1 MFSYA
6 IRRVVTTIPVLL
18 GISVLVFL
26 TLRVS
31 SGDPAAILGGDAV
44 TTEQIDAI
52 RQQLGLGEPVWKQYL
67 LWLADALRGD
77 FGVSYYYKMPVTQ
90 LILSRVEPTLVLAV
104 LTLAVSVLIAI
115 PLGTAA
121 ALRAGSIADSLSTA
135 LAVVG
140 FSVPVFVVGYA
151 LIGLFSI
158 KLGLTPVQ
166 GYHRLTDGPLATLA
180 STILPSLALATVY
193 IGLLTRI
200 TRASVLEVLNADY
213 VRTAKAKG
221 LMPLPI
227 TLKHVLRNAAA
238 PIVTVIAM
246 GFASLI
252 SGVVVTES
260 VFNIPGLGRLM
271 VDAVLARDY
280 PSVQA
285 IILIFTVF
293 YVLINLLADIS
304 YGILDPRVSS

>member
-1 MFSYA
+1 M
-6 IRRVVTTIPVLL
+6 VLA
-18 GISVLVFL
+18 FL
-26 TLRVS
+26 TL
-31 SGDPAAILGGDAV
+31 AISVIVAV
-44 TTEQIDAI
+44 
-52 RQQLGLGEPVWKQYL
+52 
-67 LWLADALRGD
+67 
-77 FGVSYYYKMPVTQ
+77 
-90 LILSRVEPTLVLAV
+90 
-104 LTLAVSVLIAI
+104 

-121 ALRAGSIADSLSTA
+121 AHRAGSVTDNLATA
-135 LAVVG
+135 FAVMG
-140 FSVPVFVVGYA
+140 FSIPVFVVGYA

-158 KLGLTPVQ
+158 TLGLTPVQ
-166 GYHRLTDGPLATLA
+166 GYQRLADGVLGTLSSA
-180 STILPSLALATVY
+180 ILPALALSTVY

-227 TLKHVLRNAAA
+227 TIKHVLRNAAA
-238 PIVTVIAM
+238 PIVTVVAM

-285 IILIFTVF
+285 IVLIFTVF
-293 YVLINLLADIS
+293 YIVINLLADIS
-304 YGILDPRVSS
+304 YGILDPRVNT

>member
-6 IRRVVTTIPVLL
+6 IRRIITTIPVLL

-44 TTEQIDAI
+44 TPEQIEAI
-52 RQQLGLGEPVWKQYL
+52 RSQLGLDEPIWKQYL
-67 LWLADALRGD
+67 HWLSNALRGD
-77 FGVSYYYKMPVTQ
+77 FGVSYYYKMPVSD
-90 LILSRVEPTLVLAV
+90 LIVSRVEPTLVLAL
-104 LTLAVSVLIAI
+104 LTLAISVSVAI

-121 ALRAGSIADSLSTA
+121 AHRAGSVADNLSTA
-135 LAVVG
+135 LAVMG
-140 FSVPVFVVGYA
+140 FSIPVFVVGYA

-166 GYHRLTDGPLATLA
+166 GYQRLADGLRGTLA
-180 STILPSLALATVY
+180 SAILPALALSTVY

-213 VRTAKAKG
+213 VRTAQAKG

-227 TLKHVLRNAAA
+227 TIKHVLRNAAA

-285 IILIFTVF
+285 IVLIFTVF
-293 YVLINLLADIS
+293 YIVINFIADIS
-304 YGILDPRVSS
+304 YGILDPRVNT

>member
-1 MFSYA
+1 MLSYA
-6 IRRVVTTIPVLL
+6 IRRIFTTIPVLL
-18 GISVLVFL
+18 GISVLVFV

-44 TTEQIDAI
+44 TPEQIEAI
-52 RQQLGLGEPVWKQYL
+52 RTQLGLGEPIWKQYL
-67 LWLADALRGD
+67 HWLSNALRGD
-77 FGVSYYYKMPVTQ
+77 FGLSYYYKMPVSD
-90 LILSRVEPTLVLAV
+90 LIMSRVEPTLVLAL
-104 LTLAVSVLIAI
+104 LTLAISVSVAI

-121 ALRAGSIADSLSTA
+121 AHRAGSVADNLSTA
-135 LAVVG
+135 LAVMG
-140 FSVPVFVVGYA
+140 FSIPVFVVGYA

-166 GYHRLTDGPLATLA
+166 GYQRLADGFWGTLRSA
-180 STILPSLALATVY
+180 ILPALALSTVY

-213 VRTAKAKG
+213 VRTAQAKG
-221 LMPLPI
+221 LKPLPI
-227 TLKHVLRNAAA
+227 TIKHVLRNAAA

-285 IILIFTVF
+285 IVLIFTVF
-293 YVLINLLADIS
+293 YIVINLIADIS
-304 YGILDPRVSS
+304 YGILDPRVNT

>member
-6 IRRVVTTIPVLL
+6 MRRVITTIPVLF

-31 SGDPAAILGGDAV
+31 AGDPAMILGGDAV
-44 TTEQIDAI
+44 TPEQIEAI
-52 RQQLGLGEPVWKQYL
+52 RVQLGLGEPLWKQYL
-67 LWLADALRGD
+67 LWVSSAVRGD
-77 FGVSYYYKMPVTQ
+77 FGVSYYYKMPVME
-90 LILSRVEPTLVLAV
+90 LILSRVEPTMVLAF
-104 LTLAVSVLIAI
+104 LTLAISILIAV

-121 ALRAGSIADSLSTA
+121 AYRAGSVADNLSTA

-140 FSVPVFVVGYA
+140 FSIPVFVVGYA
-151 LIGLFSI
+151 LIGVFSI
-158 KLGLTPVQ
+158 TLNLTPVQ
-166 GYHRLTDGPLATLA
+166 GYQRLAQGPAGTLS
-180 STILPSLALATVY
+180 STILPALALSTVY

-200 TRASVLEVLNADY
+200 TRASVLEVISADY

-221 LMPLPI
+221 LAPLTI
-227 TLKHVLRNAAA
+227 TIKHVIRNAAA

-246 GFASLI
+246 GLASLI

-280 PSVQA
+280 PTVQA
-285 IILIFTVF
+285 VIILFTLF
-293 YVLINLLADIS
+293 YVLINLIADIS
-304 YGILDPRVSS
+304 YGILDPRINK

>member
-1 MFSYA
+1 MFNYA
-6 IRRVVTTIPVLL
+6 IRRIVTTIPVLF
-18 GISVLVFL
+18 GISILVFL

-44 TTEQIDAI
+44 TPEQIAAI
-52 RQQLGLGEPVWKQYL
+52 RQQLGLGEPLWKQYL
-67 LWLADALRGD
+67 AWLSGALRGD

-90 LILSRVEPTLVLAV
+90 LILSRVEPTIVLAF
-104 LTLAVSVLIAI
+104 LTLAISVMIAI

-121 ALRAGSIADSLSTA
+121 AYRAGSVADNLSTA
-135 LAVVG
+135 VAVMG

-166 GYHRLTDGPLATLA
+166 GYQRLSNGISGTLS
-180 STILPSLALATVY
+180 STVLPAIALSTVY

-221 LMPLPI
+221 LLPFPI
-227 TLKHVLRNAAA
+227 TTKHVLRNAAA

-246 GFASLI
+246 GLASLI

-280 PSVQA
+280 PTVQA

-293 YVLINLLADIS
+293 YIVINLLADIS
-304 YGILDPRVSS
+304 YGILDPRVNT

>member
-6 IRRVVTTIPVLL
+6 MRRFITTIPVLL

-44 TTEQIDAI
+44 TTEQIEAI

-67 LWLADALRGD
+67 LWLSHALRGD

-90 LILSRVEPTLVLAV
+90 LILSRVEPTMVLAV
-104 LTLAVSVLIAI
+104 LTLAVSILIAI

-135 LAVVG
+135 VAVVG

-166 GYHRLTDGPLATLA
+166 GYHRLSDGALATLA

-227 TLKHVLRNAAA
+227 TIKHVLRNAAA
-238 PIVTVIAM
+238 PIVTVVAM

-304 YGILDPRVSS
+304 YGILDPRVAS

>member
-6 IRRVVTTIPVLL
+6 MRRVITTIPVLF

-31 SGDPAAILGGDAV
+31 AGDPAMILGGDAV
-44 TTEQIDAI
+44 TPEQIEAI
-52 RQQLGLGEPVWKQYL
+52 RVQLGLGEPLWKQYL
-67 LWLADALRGD
+67 LWVSSAVQGD
-77 FGVSYYYKMPVTQ
+77 FGVSYYYKMPVME
-90 LILSRVEPTLVLAV
+90 LILSRVEPTMVLAF
-104 LTLAVSVLIAI
+104 LTLAISILIAV

-121 ALRAGSIADSLSTA
+121 AYRAGSVADNLSTA

-140 FSVPVFVVGYA
+140 FSIPVFVVGYA
-151 LIGLFSI
+151 LIGVFSI
-158 KLGLTPVQ
+158 TLNLTPVQ
-166 GYHRLTDGPLATLA
+166 GYQRLAQGPAGTLS
-180 STILPSLALATVY
+180 STILPALALSTVY

-200 TRASVLEVLNADY
+200 TRASVLEVISADY

-221 LMPLPI
+221 LAPLTI
-227 TLKHVLRNAAA
+227 TIKHVIRNAAA
-238 PIVTVIAM
+238 PIITVIAM
-246 GFASLI
+246 GLASLI

-280 PSVQA
+280 PTVQA
-285 IILIFTVF
+285 VIILFTLF
-293 YVLINLLADIS
+293 YVLINLIADIS
-304 YGILDPRVSS
+304 YGILDPRINK